1 MLGVSGM
8 RGIVGKSLTPDVA
21 ARYAGAFATWLRG
34 RTGSRSRRPS
44 VVLGMDGRLGGDVL
58 MHTAAQALRAAG
70 CDVLVAG
77 TAMTPSIGFVVDDA
91 GADGG
96 MVITASHNPQE
107 WNGLKLIV
115 RDPAGKPRKG
125 AVSASAPA
133 AALAAEVINIYRAG
147 EIAWQG
153 VEQVGDYLPGSPML
167 AEAHEEAV
175 LSLLKDSG
183 DLRRLKRRK
192 FTVALD
198 TVGGAGGVW
207 AGRFLE
213 AIGCEVRELY
223 PVLKHCGRFPH
234 TPEPT
239 RENLVE
245 LCRATKRWKA
255 DIGLALDPDGDRLAI
270 VDDRGR
276 YIGEEYTLALAAES
290 LLSGRV
296 GAKPGGR
303 TRKGKGGWGGG
314 QPLLVTNLSTS
325 RMLDDVAARHSARVL
340 RTPVGEANV
349 VEVMK
354 REAAA
359 GNDVVVGGEG
369 NGGVI
374 WPRVTY
380 IRDSLSAMGLV
391 LSLMAR
397 TGRSVSELVA
407 EMPAYAIDK
416 RKVDLSRREDAQP
429 AIEALA
435 AAYKDEQID
444 RQDGIRI
451 DFPSRR
457 AWLHVRPSNTEPI
470 MRLIA
475 EAPSSEEAARLLDEA
490 STVALKR

>member
-8 RGIVGKSLTPDVA
+8 RGIFGCSLTPDVA
-21 ARYAGAFATWLRG
+21 ARYAGAFAMWLRG
-34 RTGSRSRRPS
+34 RTGPVRSGRPA
-44 VVLGMDGRLGGDVL
+44 VVIGMDGRLGGDVL

-70 CDVLVAG
+70 CDVLIASTV
-77 TAMTPSIGFVVDDA
+77 MTPGIGFLVDHIGAA
-91 GADGG
+91 GGII
-96 MVITASHNPQE
+96 ITASHNPQE

-115 RDPAGKPRKG
+115 RDPAGRPRKG
-125 AVSASAPA
+125 GVSASAPA
-133 AALAAEVINIYRAG
+133 AALAAEVIELYRAG
-147 EIAWQG
+147 EIEWQG
-153 VEQVGDYLPGSPML
+153 AEQVGEYLPGSPML

-175 LSLLKDSG
+175 VALLKESG
-183 DLRRLKRRK
+183 DLRRLRRRR
-192 FTVALD
+192 FTIALD

-223 PVLKHCGRFPH
+223 PVHKHCGKFPH

-239 RENLVE
+239 RENLGE
-245 LCRATKRWKA
+245 LSRAVKRWKA

-270 VDDRGR
+270 VDERGG

-290 LLSGRV
+290 LLRSRGQSAGR
-296 GAKPGGR
+296 GSKRRGG
-303 TRKGKGGWGGG
+303 
-314 QPLLVTNLSTS
+314 PLLVTNLSTS

-359 GNDVVVGGEG
+359 GRDVVLGGEG

-391 LSLMAR
+391 LSLMV
-397 TGRSVSELVA
+397 RSGQSVAGLVA
-407 EMPAYAIDK
+407 QMPAYAIEK
-416 RKVDLSRREDAQP
+416 RKVDLARRDDAAP
-429 AIEALA
+429 GIERLA
-435 AAYKDEQID
+435 AVYASETID

-451 DFPSRR
+451 DFPARR

-475 EAPSSEEAARLLDEA
+475 EAPTGAEAGAILDEA
-490 STVALKR
+490 AGVAMGG